1 MSHHEAG
8 MAGVQNPAECLCEII
23 GWVDNA
29 RDVLELNVSKFVPLL
44 EPKVSNLHM
53 ARAFSGLGVVDNLD
67 GGLIV
72 FKDGS
77 GSSLDDGRADGTK
90 FLQDRAELQ
99 SNLGHGGSGNQLS
112 FSGTVGNDGLS
123 LGSVGDD
130 SSS

>member
-1 MSHHEAG
+1 MDSGESVVSHHEAG

-44 EPKVSNLHM
+44 EPKVANLHM

-72 FKDGS
+72 FKGIDAF
-77 GSSLDDGRADGTK
+77 SSPESPICKCASIATLA
-90 FLQDRAELQ
+90 
-99 SNLGHGGSGNQLS
+99 S
-112 FSGTVGNDGLS
+112 FK
-123 LGSVGDD
+123 
-130 SSS
+130 